1 MQIEDF
7 LSPSEITIDMRTP
20 DKVRLLGELARQA
33 AAKLNLPSDAVAEAL
48 LKREE
53 LGSTGTGGGVAIPHA
68 RLAGVKKPFAM
79 LVRLARAIDFDSID
93 GRPVDI
99 VCLLLLPTHMQGEQL
114 NALACAART
123 LRNTDAVRNVRRAKD
138 NAALYQA
145 VTQGSPNGVAPV

>member
-7 LSPSEITIDMRTP
+7 LSPSEITMDMRTP
-20 DKVRLLGELARQA
+20 DKVRLLTELARRA

-48 LKREE
+48 LKREG

-68 RLAGVKKPFAM
+68 RLAGVKKPYAM
-79 LVRLARAIDFDSID
+79 LVRLAKAIDFDSID
-93 GRPVDI
+93 SQPVDI

-123 LRNTDAVRNVRRAKD
+123 LRNADAVRNMRRAKD
-138 NAALYQA
+138 DAALYQA
-145 VTQGSPNGVAPV
+145 ATKRSPNFRAV

>member
-7 LSPSEITIDMRTP
+7 LSPSEITIDIRTP
-20 DKVRLLGELARQA
+20 DKVRLLTELARQA

-79 LVRLARAIDFDSID
+79 LVRLAKSIDFDSID
-93 GRPVDI
+93 GQPVDI
-99 VCLLLLPTHMQGEQL
+99 VCLLLLPTHMHGEQL

-123 LRNTDAVRNVRRAKD
+123 LRDADAVRHVRRAKD

-145 VTQGSPNGVAPV
+145 VTKGSLNLRAV

>member
-7 LSPSEITIDMRTP
+7 LSPSEITIDLRTP
-20 DKVRLLGELARQA
+20 DKVRLLTELARQA

-79 LVRLARAIDFDSID
+79 LVRLAKSIDFDSID
-93 GRPVDI
+93 GQPVDI

-123 LRNTDAVRNVRRAKD
+123 LRNADAVRNMRRAKD
-138 NAALYQA
+138 DTALYQA
-145 VTQGSPNGVAPV
+145 VTKGSLNLRAV